1 MIILLWHISVVCI
14 NADIGQQIF
23 RGVVSKINMIS
34 IKTMNEW

>member
-23 RGVVSKINMIS
+23 WGGVNMIS